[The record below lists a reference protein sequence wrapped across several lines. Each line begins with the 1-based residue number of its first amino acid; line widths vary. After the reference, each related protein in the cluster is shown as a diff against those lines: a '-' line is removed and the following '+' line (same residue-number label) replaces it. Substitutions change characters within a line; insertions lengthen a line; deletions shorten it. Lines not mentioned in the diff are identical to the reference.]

1 MKGGKTHM
9 INTMLTSRYE
19 DAILELIENQL
30 RADGHDLTQS
40 DLQGRVTM
48 LVNQIMQAG
57 YEILKEQEA

>member
-1 MKGGKTHM
+1 M

>member
-1 MKGGKTHM
+1 M

-19 DAILELIENQL
+19 DEILELIENQV
-30 RADGHDLTQS
+30 RDDGHDLTQS

-48 LVNQIMQAG
+48 LVNQIMQVG